1 MKRLIAFFVTG
12 VFFFLAFSVAAED
25 HEWKPWH
32 KYGIEY
38 DYFME
43 ELDRVLSEKG
53 DVELG
58 SLTVREL
65 NDIASDFSIS
75 LQMSEF
81 VATSKRAS
89 FFFPGAGQFKNNEIG
104 LGVFFLSAD
113 IAVWSGT
120 LIIAYLLLPSDLQ
133 FNQLD
138 YFSSDYSSIRGAWG
152 NHSFV
157 EYLPAMG
164 VAAGGIVLSTIIRII
179 SSGHAEEIA
188 RKNVESGKITFEPLP
203 FLLHIPSGSGRNRG
217 KNW

>member
-89 FFFPGAGQFKNNEIG
+89 FFSPAPANSRTTRLG
-104 LGVFFLSAD
+104 LAF
-113 IAVWSGT
+113 
-120 LIIAYLLLPSDLQ
+120 
-133 FNQLD
+133 
-138 YFSSDYSSIRGAWG
+138 FSSR
-152 NHSFV
+152 
-157 EYLPAMG
+157 P
-164 VAAGGIVLSTIIRII
+164 I
-179 SSGHAEEIA
+179 SLFGPV
-188 RKNVESGKITFEPLP
+188 R
-203 FLLHIPSGSGRNRG
+203 
-217 KNW
+217 